1 MTDAT
6 AENQT
11 VTTIEIPDGR
21 LALAALFGAQDSVRR
36 YLERRLAI
44 KLNGRGHELRL
55 IGSEHK
61 RRFAEQVIHELLAR
75 IQGGSTLFMRDVEQL
90 VTLLEGDRGA
100 DLNAPRDQKS
110 RLEVGQ
116 GMVQAKSPNQK
127 HYLDLMQTQDLVFA
141 TGPAGTGKTYLAMAA
156 AVAALRQKEV
166 ERLILARPAVEA
178 GERLGFLPGSLVEKV
193 NPYLRPLHDAL
204 FDLMGLEQA
213 SRLMDSGV
221 IEVAPLAFMRG
232 RTLNRSFVILDEAQN
247 TTKEQMKMFLTRLG
261 YGSRAVVT
269 GDVTRSIWIG
279 QDSGLIHVLK
289 ILKKVEGIG
298 FANLQ
303 SIDVVR
309 HGLVRAIIDAYEL
322 ENSSRRKR

>member
-1 MTDAT
+1 MTDAK

-21 LALAALFGAQDSVRR
+21 LALTALFGAQDTVRR
-36 YLERRLAI
+36 YLERRLGI
-44 KLNGRGHELRL
+44 RLNGRGHELRL
-55 IGSEHK
+55 IGSEPK

-90 VTLLEGDRGA
+90 VTLLEADRGA
-100 DLNAPRDQKS
+100 DLDALRDQRS
-110 RLEVGQ
+110 RLETGQ
-116 GMVQAKSPNQK
+116 SMVQAKSPNQK

-156 AVAALRQKEV
+156 AVSALRQKEV

-232 RTLNRSFVILDEAQN
+232 RTLNRSFVILDEAQEYN
-247 TTKEQMKMFLTRLG
+247 
-261 YGSRAVVT
+261 
-269 GDVTRSIWIG
+269 
-279 QDSGLIHVLK
+279 
-289 ILKKVEGIG
+289 
-298 FANLQ
+298 
-303 SIDVVR
+303 
-309 HGLVRAIIDAYEL
+309 
-322 ENSSRRKR
+322 